1 MDSCSATKENVEE
14 ELDIEISGLDKNEKT
29 AEIKLLKYFQSKR
42 LSNGGECRLLT
53 WLPGNRVGLRFMT
66 ADAGALRM
74 RMPESPSDAD
84 YGSGAHCLSD
94 GSTSTL
100 TGES

>member
-1 MDSCSATKENVEE
+1 MATITHGEENAQPDAIISGGVGEVRTESAILRSTHGAPNAAPSAENVV
-14 ELDIEISGLDKNEKT
+14 T
-29 AEIKLLKYFQSKR
+29 
-42 LSNGGECRLLT
+42 
-53 WLPGNRVGLRFMT
+53 
-66 ADAGALRM
+66 GALRM